1 MINKIVV
8 HGGTFHADD
17 VCSVSIARLMNPK
30 VIFERVLSTDGLDVN
45 SEDGTI
51 VADIGFGFFDHHGN
65 SVRPRRDGG
74 PHSACTL
81 LWERFGT
88 EIIEKTCAIDCQTA
102 KKVASKIEDTMLFPI
117 ADGDNGIFGS
127 GFTINDIISRMNP
140 DWEHTSEKESDDA
153 FGIAVNF
160 MDKILKITINKAIA
174 EVKAEVIVLD
184 AVQKMNNGIVI
195 LPCFLPWEDVC
206 IKNKDARIVVF
217 PSNRGGYSI
226 QMVPVRKNS
235 FQTRVDTPET
245 WHGLSDDSAETVM
258 PGMTFCHKNGFLAS
272 FRTQSDAIEAAKT
285 IVGVG

>member
-1 MINKIVV
+1 
-8 HGGTFHADD
+8 
-17 VCSVSIARLMNPK
+17 
-30 VIFERVLSTDGLDVN
+30 
-45 SEDGTI
+45 
-51 VADIGFGFFDHHGN
+51 
-65 SVRPRRDGG
+65 
-74 PHSACTL
+74 
-81 LWERFGT
+81 
-88 EIIEKTCAIDCQTA
+88 
-102 KKVASKIEDTMLFPI
+102 
-117 ADGDNGIFGS
+117 
-127 GFTINDIISRMNP
+127 
-140 DWEHTSEKESDDA
+140 
-153 FGIAVNF
+153 
-160 MDKILKITINKAIA
+160 
-174 EVKAEVIVLD
+174 
-184 AVQKMNNGIVI
+184 MNNGIVI